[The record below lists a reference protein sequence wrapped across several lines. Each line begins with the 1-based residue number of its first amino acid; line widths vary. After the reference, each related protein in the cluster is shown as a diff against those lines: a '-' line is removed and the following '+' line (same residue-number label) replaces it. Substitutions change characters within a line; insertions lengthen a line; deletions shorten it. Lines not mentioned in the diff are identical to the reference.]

1 MTVTLTE
8 ATTADLDLLAGYMR
22 ELRRDD
28 PMPTEAIVGFD
39 TSVAAMRQLLDDESI
54 GRAWIISAEAEPA
67 GYVALTFGHSI
78 EFGGRT
84 AFVDEFFVDTSH
96 RRRGVAREALRL
108 ASEQARSLGVRVLLL
123 EVSPKNI
130 GADRLYRAA
139 GFVERD
145 YTLLCKWLGDA

>member
-54 GRAWIISAEAEPA
+54 GRAWIIRAEAEPA

-84 AFVDEFFVDTSH
+84 AFVDEFFVDASH
-96 RRRGVAREALRL
+96 RRRGVGKAALQL
-108 ASEQARSLGVRVLLL
+108 VTEQASSLNVRVLFL
-123 EVSPKNI
+123 ELTPSNT
-130 GADRLYRAA
+130 AAERLYRGA
-139 GFVERD
+139 GFVDRN
-145 YTLLCKWLGDA
+145 YRLMWKRLGGL